1 MKKLLCSIMAIVMML
16 TMVCPVMAA
25 DVTMGSSNI
34 DHLFA
39 QVKSYMMGTSAQER
53 ISVWKNFK
61 ALMVDGNNGI
71 DILINA
77 VDGVGIPALED
88 SLEPFFNGLQGED
101 AATKEAFKLLFK
113 IYKAVPLANRVAS
126 LDLFGDDITDVTTEE
141 IPLNKV
147 TLVGDQITAANNI
160 YELYVDSDM
169 RGKFAEHIY
178 QGGETLDADNFL
190 VLLTALKGLFV
201 MTDSAGGT
209 EFVLHEYNKTFA
221 ENLASYIDATQIN
234 GVSVSTS
241 PNAEAEGYDIIC
253 GFVKF
258 FNSLTAKASIA
269 DLKTVLAHTDIAL
282 YEANQLAA
290 TRPTTSQGGGSI
302 LGGGGFGGGGSQ
314 KPPVEPDEPEEPDVP
329 EVKFPDVVGHWAED
343 VIRDLAD
350 RGILAGYDDGN
361 FKPDSGVTRQ
371 EIAVIMTRALGL
383 EEKAAEYAAKDTD
396 FADDANIAAWGRG
409 AITLMIEMGIYT
421 GYDDNEFKPNKTILR
436 QELIAVVMR
445 YAAMTEEGMKTV
457 FDDSHEIHGYAES
470 FIAHASELGI
480 VNGYPD
486 GTFKPLNNVTRAE
499 AAKIIYG
506 VIDYYKEIGKLN

>member
-1 MKKLLCSIMAIVMML
+1 MKKLLCSLIAAVMML
-16 TMVCPVMAA
+16 TMICPVMAA

-34 DHLFA
+34 DRLFT
-39 QVKSYMMGTSAQER
+39 QVKDYMMGTSAQER

-101 AATKEAFKLLFK
+101 AATREAFKLLFK
-113 IYKAVPLANRVAS
+113 IYKAVPLDKRSDS
-126 LDLFGDDITDVTTEE
+126 LDLFGGDIENSAIEE

-160 YELYVDSDM
+160 YNAYVDDDIQA
-169 RGKFAEHIY
+169 KFLEHIY

-201 MTDSAGGT
+201 MTDSADDT
-209 EFVLHEYNKTFA
+209 EFVLHTYDKTFA
-221 ENLASYIDATQIN
+221 TNLASYIDATQIN

-241 PNAEAEGYDIIC
+241 PNAEAEGFDILC

-258 FNSLTAKASIA
+258 FNSLTAKVSID

-282 YEANQLAA
+282 YKPDQTAA
-290 TRPTTSQGGGSI
+290 TRPTVTQQGGGSI
-302 LGGGGFGGGGSQ
+302 LGGGGFGGGIGGGE
-314 KPPVEPDEPEEPDVP
+314 KPTEPVKPVEP
-329 EVKFPDVVGHWAED
+329 VKFPDIVGHWAES
-343 VIRDLAD
+343 VIRDLYD
-350 RGILAGYDDGN
+350 DGIVAGYPDGN
-361 FKPDSGVTRQ
+361 FKPDIGITRQ

-383 EEKAAEYAAKDTD
+383 EEKAASDGYWNASTG
-396 FADDANIAAWGRG
+396 FADDHSIADWARG
-409 AITLMIEMGIYT
+409 SVNLMVEMGIYT
-421 GYDDNEFKPNKTILR
+421 GYGDEEFKPERIILR
-436 QELIAVVMR
+436 QELVAVVMR
-445 YAAMTEEGMKTV
+445 YAAITEEGLTTV
-457 FDDSHEIHGYAES
+457 YTDDADIHGYAKS

-480 VNGYPD
+480 VDGYPD
-486 GTFKPLNNVTRAE
+486 GSFKPINNVTRAE
-499 AAKIIYG
+499 ASKIIYG
-506 VIDYYKEIGKLN
+506 AIDLYKEIGKLN

>member
-1 MKKLLCSIMAIVMML
+1 MKKLLCSLIAAVMML

-34 DHLFA
+34 DRLFG

-71 DILINA
+71 DVLLNA

-113 IYKAVPLANRVAS
+113 IYKAVPLEKRSAS
-126 LDLFGDDITDVTTEE
+126 LDLFGDDIENPAIEE

-160 YELYVDSDM
+160 YNAYVDSDM

-178 QGGETLDADNFL
+178 QGGETLDEDNFL

-201 MTDSAGGT
+201 MTDSADDT
-209 EFVLHEYNKTFA
+209 EFVLHTYDKTFA
-221 ENLASYIDATQIN
+221 TNLASYIDATQIN

-241 PNAEAEGYDIIC
+241 PNAEAEGFDILC

-258 FNSLTAKASIA
+258 FNSLTAKASID
-269 DLKTVLAHTDIAL
+269 DLKTVLAHEDIAL
-282 YEANQLAA
+282 YKPDQTAA
-290 TRPTTSQGGGSI
+290 TRPTTTQQGGGSI
-302 LGGGGFGGGGSQ
+302 LGGGGFGGGVGGGE
-314 KPPVEPDEPEEPDVP
+314 KPTEPVKPVEP
-329 EVKFPDVVGHWAED
+329 VKFPDIVGHWAEG
-343 VIRDLAD
+343 VIRDLEA
-350 RGILAGYDDGN
+350 RGILAGYEDGN
-361 FKPDSGVTRQ
+361 FRPDIGVTRQ
-371 EIAVIMTRALGL
+371 EIAVIMTRALDL
-383 EEKAAEYAAKDTD
+383 EEKAAEYADKDTG
-396 FADDANIAAWGRG
+396 FADDANVAAWGRG
-409 AITLMIEMGIYT
+409 AINLMVEMGIYT

-445 YAAMTEEGMKTV
+445 YAAMTEEGIEAAYE
-457 FDDSHEIHGYAES
+457 DSHEIHGYAES

-499 AAKIIYG
+499 AAKTIYG